1 MIAGIILAAGES
13 RRMELPKALL
23 RLGEKTFIE
32 AHIQALRASKIGQVT
47 VVLGYQYQE
56 IVEKVDLGGVI
67 LAINEDYYKGQLS
80 SLIKGIEAIRGDTD
94 GIMISLVDHPPPG
107 AHLVDTMV
115 DEFYQK
121 RKTIIIPTYKGRR
134 GHPVV
139 FSRYLLPEILS
150 APQDQGARAVVRA
163 HPDQVFEIETDEEGV
178 VTDIDTLEDYYNFL
192 ARLGGKGSRGPD
204 FLIEIGRI

>member
-32 AHIQALRASKIGQVT
+32 AHIQALRASKIGQIT

-67 LAINEDYYKGQLS
+67 LAINEDYFKGQLS

-107 AHLVDTMV
+107 PHLLDRMV

-121 RKTIIIPTYKGRR
+121 RKMIIIPTYKGRR

-139 FSRYLLPEILS
+139 FSRHLLPEILS
-150 APQDQGARAVVRA
+150 APRDQGARAVVRA

-178 VTDIDTLEDYYNFL
+178 VTDIDTPEDYHNFL
-192 ARLGGKGSRGPD
+192 AR
-204 FLIEIGRI
+204 IGARDPMPGFFD